1 MIRILGIE
9 ENVNSLND
17 IKKFVKR
24 SKISLFNIPHE
35 NKFLI
40 DKKELKFFK
49 SKNVKKQL
57 NEISLIKNQF
67 DLCVVSSWRAA
78 RLAYLSGIDY
88 VINFVGNDIR
98 IPPFEKNSRPIY
110 FNESVNNLNW
120 IQRLFY
126 KKIFQ
131 NASECVSASDE
142 TFSYLFKFRKDGIRI
157 DRTVVDTNIFN
168 LDVKPKTV
176 EKQKFTFFC
185 PQRIGLEKGTSIL
198 WDALRLCKSD
208 FDVIQCEWY
217 DETSKEAFEESQKM
231 VENIPKQVKL
241 IPKIPREDMPKYYAA
256 YDGILGEMQLGLIN
270 NIEREASFFKKP
282 VICYYNSNLKY
293 LIDQKR
299 ITAPFLPNSNN
310 PDEIASVID
319 KVVNS
324 VKFREELAEK
334 EFDFISE
341 YGNPEKAAA
350 EWDTVFYKAVNKKR
364 KKTSKLQIFC
374 RNLLYTISHKSNN
387 STKDVI
393 LP

>member
-1 MIRILGIE
+1 MIQVLGIE
-9 ENVNSLND
+9 ENVNSLHD
-17 IKKFVKR
+17 IKKFVTK
-24 SKISLFNIPHE
+24 SKIFLLNIPHK

-49 SKNVKKQL
+49 SKNVKEQL
-57 NEISLIKNQF
+57 NEINLIKNQF

-78 RLAYLSGIDY
+78 RLAYLSGMNY

-98 IPPFEKNSRPIY
+98 IPPFEKNSKPVY

-120 IQRLFY
+120 LQRIFY
-126 KKIFQ
+126 KKIFE

-142 TFSYLFKFRKDGIRI
+142 TFGHLFKFTKDGIRI

-168 LDVKPKTV
+168 LDVKAKTV

-185 PQRIGLEKGTSIL
+185 PQRIGLEKGTDIL
-198 WDALRLCKSD
+198 WDALKKCKSD

-217 DETSKEAFEESQKM
+217 DETSTEAFEKSQKM
-231 VENIPKQVKL
+231 IENIPKQVKL

-256 YDGILGEMQLGLIN
+256 YDGILGEMRLGLIN
-270 NIEREASFFKKP
+270 NIEREASFLRKP
-282 VICYYNSNLKY
+282 IVCYYNPNHKY

-299 ITAPFLPNSNN
+299 ITAPFLPNSND
-310 PDEIASVID
+310 PKEIAIIID

-324 VKFREELAEK
+324 KKFREELAEK
-334 EFDFISE
+334 EFNFICE

-350 EWDTVFYKAVNKKR
+350 EWDAVFYKAVNKKR
-364 KKTSKLQIFC
+364 KKATKLQIFC
-374 RNLLYTISHKSNN
+374 RYFLYTISHKSIN